1 LLANQ
6 QRITAEKER
15 FATLEVLFRAT
26 TIIAKLQYQMDSET
40 KDRVVAL
47 FQVGAEHGNPA
58 FMNKLGDAYY
68 SGEGVPQDYA
78 KAREWYEK
86 AAAKGHDGAMV
97 DLGLLYE
104 NGQGVPQDY
113 AKAREWYEK
122 AAAKDNAVAMNV
134 IGTFYELGRG
144 VPQDYAKAHE
154 LYEKAAV
161 QGTCLS
167 AQEEFARLRGTA
179 ADACRPPDTD
189 AMNNLGLQYVSGRG
203 APEDH
208 AKAREW
214 FEKAAARGNARAK
227 MYLERLPIHEAAT
240 AGQYDDALR
249 LEEAFAAKLE
259 AEETKRDGKPDEQV
273 ATALN
278 RVAWYALFAK
288 GFTKALTVADRAH
301 TLFPNNLHIETNRAH
316 ALMFVGHDE
325 EAKALYLAHKG
336 ERVSDQDSKLWEQA
350 IADDFAK
357 LREAGLT
364 SPMMADIEKELGI
377 SR

>member
-1 LLANQ
+1 LSEQRKQLEAMAAAQAEREKALHEAEEALKQAADAQRRRARIRNIALLVTGGLAAIAVLLALLANQ

-154 LYEKAAV
+154 LYEKAAA
-161 QGTCLS
+161 QGACLS

-203 APEDH
+203 V
-208 AKAREW
+208 
-214 FEKAAARGNARAK
+214 
-227 MYLERLPIHEAAT
+227 
-240 AGQYDDALR
+240 AGGPRQGA
-249 LEEAFAAKLE
+249 
-259 AEETKRDGKPDEQV
+259 
-273 ATALN
+273 
-278 RVAWYALFAK
+278 
-288 GFTKALTVADRAH
+288 
-301 TLFPNNLHIETNRAH
+301 
-316 ALMFVGHDE
+316 
-325 EAKALYLAHKG
+325 
-336 ERVSDQDSKLWEQA
+336 
-350 IADDFAK
+350 
-357 LREAGLT
+357 
-364 SPMMADIEKELGI
+364 
-377 SR
+377 